1 MSDSKAVFTLRKEG
15 RLDEALAMAREG
27 YAANAND
34 IWMQRAYGWVL
45 YDLIKHAVQEFEDKQ
60 IPPGR
65 LANQLNTWLREY
77 HQFGAHERPGML
89 HSYLLQ
95 QVVKASSVWP
105 AFLKFARWWGPE
117 YFTEEDRKPFVP
129 PDGGREVPSLAT
141 RYVYAVGREAARQAA
156 DIPADLLAWAE
167 QQVDAALHDSPND
180 QWLHYYKSKFLLTRG
195 ESLQARENLLPVARK
210 QSRAAWIWDL
220 FGTTYGT
227 EDPSKAIVCYF
238 RAVQVARQPQ
248 EVANTHISLAR
259 LLAQQQRFPEA
270 AVQIRA
276 ALAYRQVNNF
286 RVPQALGQ
294 LAGTDWYRELSNRT
308 DLPHPPDMTEAAEAI
323 LFEGEQARMTYRVGV
338 LDHHNT
344 DKALAHVAFSLEDG
358 VVLSYRRFKDIR
370 DVQIG
375 RIVEVGFLDE
385 ARQPQRWRTTVR
397 TGIDGFV
404 KPMTGE
410 ISQREGQSF
419 GFLKTAAGDRVFVH
433 PTLMNQL
440 PNTALSSITCLAVMG
455 KDKQDN
461 PGWRAL
467 IWID

>member
-1 MSDSKAVFTLRKEG
+1 MSDSQTVFRLRKEG
-15 RLDEALAMAREG
+15 RLDEALTMAREG

-34 IWMQRAYGWVL
+34 TWMQRAYGWVL
-45 YDLIKHAVQEFEDKQ
+45 YDLIKHEVLEFVAKR
-60 IPPGR
+60 IPPGQ
-65 LANQLNTWLREY
+65 LANRLNTWISEY
-77 HQFGAHERPGML
+77 RQFGANERPGML
-89 HSYLLQ
+89 HSHLLQ
-95 QVVKASSVWP
+95 QVMKASSVWP
-105 AFLKFARWWGPE
+105 AFLEFARWWGPE
-117 YFTEEDRKPFVP
+117 FFAEEDRMPFVP
-129 PDGGREVPSLAT
+129 VDGGREVPSLAT

-156 DIPADLLAWAE
+156 DIPSDMLAWAE
-167 QQVDAALHDSPND
+167 QQVDAAMHESPND
-180 QWLHYYKSKFLLTRG
+180 QWLHYYKSKFLITRG
-195 ESLQARENLLPVARK
+195 ETAKARANLLPVVRR
-210 QSRAAWIWDL
+210 QSQAAWVWSL
-220 FGTTYGT
+220 LGTTYET
-227 EDPSKAIVCYF
+227 EDPIKAIVCYF

-270 AVQIRA
+270 AVQVRS
-276 ALAYRQVNNF
+276 ALAYRQDNNF

-294 LAGTDWYRELSNRT
+294 LAGTDWYRDLSKRT
-308 DLPHPPDMTEAAEAI
+308 DLPRPPDMAEAAEAI

-358 VVLSYRRFKDIR
+358 VVLPYRRFKDIR

-385 ARQPQRWRTTVR
+385 ARQPQRWRTTEHTR
-397 TGIDGFV
+397 IDGFV

-433 PTLMNQL
+433 PTLMDQL
-440 PNTALSSITCLAVMG
+440 PNTELSSITCLAVMG

-467 IWID
+467 SWID